1 MGYGCAVY
9 EMHTV
14 SWTSVFERQ
23 AKAVGLT
30 FEDIFDIAATIAIN
44 PLAGDLIVGSGGARS
59 CGTRAGI
66 EAKAAAIG
74 RSTTSQAK
82 ISRFSCWH

>member
-23 AKAVGLT
+23 AKAAGLT

-44 PLAGDLIVGSGGARS
+44 PLAGV
-59 CGTRAGI
+59 
-66 EAKAAAIG
+66 
-74 RSTTSQAK
+74 
-82 ISRFSCWH
+82 